1 MVVGR
6 TTTVMATTLVIH
18 GRREARLLIPIPRN
32 HFHLFS
38 EEASGDTKGDEKL
51 QFASRKMGSLSKDG
65 ELGSMKLSHHAN
77 GQRFLS
83 ENRGKDPVDLPAQL
97 WYECAGLTVKVPRV
111 DDMVFYFPQGHL
123 EQVDAYMKQ
132 EGITDVPS
140 YGLPSRILCKVVDVL
155 LKAEADTDEV
165 FAEISLVP
173 NCEVPEGPTYKSIPR
188 KVPASSF
195 RKKLTPSDVSKQGG
209 CSLHRRHVDA
219 TFPPL
224 DMSRGTASQELVVKD
239 LHGGVWNFHHTC
251 HGRPKRNLLTSGWG
265 KFVSAKR
272 LMAGDTCIFLR
283 GRNELYIGVQRAVR
297 LQKPSTDLF
306 GVTMQHGILVTAL
319 DAISRRAKFKVYYHP
334 RTSPSRFLVAY
345 DEFIDS
351 LDVNY
356 SPNMNVEMLFDGGGG
371 GGEDPMQ
378 NLKRFSGIIIGK
390 EDIDSVRWPHS
401 EWRSL
406 KVRWDATTDGHVLPE
421 RVSPWSI
428 QSVDLAAQ
436 DQQSFVSLGRKR
448 SMPFEPTNFRSSKT
462 NGVGHKYK
470 LFGVEIW
477 DGKSGVCSRHGTS
490 WLSISKGTLK
500 QQSQNYSVVTA
511 HRYIKVLKHGTAL
524 GRSVDLS
531 CFIGYEGLIGE
542 LDKMF
547 EFFGTLVSGT
557 SGCVVTYADG
567 YGNKMLL
574 GDRLWSQ
581 FKAVVRKMTIESAAA
596 VN

>member
-1 MVVGR
+1 MFQKF
-6 TTTVMATTLVIH
+6 
-18 GRREARLLIPIPRN
+18 LL
-32 HFHLFS
+32 L
-38 EEASGDTKGDEKL
+38 ASIQIQTDSSS
-51 QFASRKMGSLSKDG
+51 Q
-65 ELGSMKLSHHAN
+65 
-77 GQRFLS
+77 
-83 ENRGKDPVDLPAQL
+83 GKDLVDLPAQL

-140 YGLPSRILCKVVDVL
+140 YGLPSRILCRVVDVL

-173 NCEVPEGPTYKSIPR
+173 NCEVPEGPTFKSVPR

-209 CSLHRRHVDA
+209 CSLRRGHVDA

-224 DMSRGTASQELVVKD
+224 DTSRGTASQELVVKD
-239 LHGGVWNFHHTC
+239 LHGGIWNFHHIC

-272 LMAGDTCIFLR
+272 LLAGDTCIFLR
-283 GRNELYIGVQRAVR
+283 GRNELYIGIQRAVR

-306 GVTMQHGILVTAL
+306 GVTMQHGILVAAL
-319 DAISRRAKFKVYYHP
+319 DAIGRSAKFKVYYHP
-334 RTSPSRFLVAY
+334 WTSPSRFLVAY
-345 DEFIDS
+345 DEFVDS
-351 LDVNY
+351 LEVNY
-356 SPNMNVEMLFDGGGG
+356 SPNTSVEMLFDGGG

-390 EDIDSVRWPHS
+390 EDIDPAKWPQS

-428 QSVDLAAQ
+428 QSLDLAAQ
-436 DQQSFVSLGRKR
+436 DQHSFVSLARKR
-448 SMPFEPTNFRSSKT
+448 SMPFQPTNFRSSKT
-462 NGVGHKYK
+462 NGQGTRRGAGFTLSKVNLPSSSCQNPMNFAQGVGRKYK

-477 DGKSGVCSRHGTS
+477 DGKSGVRSRYGTS
-490 WLSISKGTLK
+490 RPSISKGTLK
-500 QQSQNYSVVTA
+500 EQSRNYSVVTA

-531 CFIGYEGLIGE
+531 RYIGYEGLIGE
-542 LDKMF
+542 LDRMF
-547 EFFGTLVSGT
+547 EFGGTLVGGT
-557 SGCVVTYADG
+557 SGWVVMYADG

-574 GDRLWSQ
+574 GDRLWSK
-581 FKAVVRKMTIESAAA
+581 FKAVVRKMTIESTAT
-596 VN
+596 VSHPN